1 MSAAATNVSELPVGP
16 GMHSLWY
23 LAWRRFRRSWTA
35 MFGLALMLLLGVVA
49 ALGPFA
55 APAKYDAIDSSAE
68 AFEAAPSAQAWMG
81 RDALG
86 RDVFSRLLHGA
97 HLTLGVGAATV
108 AIGLLFGVPIGLAS
122 GYFGGRTD
130 QVIMRLTDILL
141 AFPDIL
147 LALAIMAA
155 LGPSLM
161 NAMVAVGFLF
171 IPKIARVVRA
181 SALAE
186 ASRDYV
192 LAERALGAG
201 PIRIMASHVF
211 PNCVGPLTVVGTLG
225 LGTAILYT
233 SALSFI
239 GLGAQP
245 PMPEWGTMLY
255 EGKDSFARAPHLM
268 VAPGAAIMLAVLAV
282 NLVGDGL
289 RDALDVRL

>member
-1 MSAAATNVSELPVGP
+1 
-16 GMHSLWY
+16 
-23 LAWRRFRRSWTA
+23 
-35 MFGLALMLLLGVVA
+35 
-49 ALGPFA
+49 
-55 APAKYDAIDSSAE
+55 
-68 AFEAAPSAQAWMG
+68 MG

-86 RDVFSRLLHGA
+86 RDVFSRLLYGA

-108 AIGLLFGVPIGLAS
+108 AIGLFFGVPIGLAS

-161 NAMVAVGFLF
+161 NAMIAVGLLF
-171 IPKIARVVRA
+171 VPKIARVVRA

-211 PNCVGPLTVVGTLG
+211 PNCVGPLTVVATLG